1 MPGASENQISHR
13 NCWSIR
19 HAKNISWYQ
28 SLYTEWLLTMS
39 MLSYWKCSFP
49 VKEVI
54 QFLIIISLKWANT
67 AISSRYQF
75 IHYHKV
81 SHLFHQTWGIR
92 KLLLYCYFCM
102 WIAHI
107 VALLK
112 KLYLQL
118 APLKLHL
125 VHQSPKMKVCWI
137 QLKSVPEKCSVH
149 YIFISRKQ
157 FFRS

>member
-1 MPGASENQISHR
+1 MLGKAWCFWESELKYSTCRKYPLISKLIYWMII
-13 NCWSIR
+13 NNVNVI
-19 HAKNISWYQ
+19 K
-28 SLYTEWLLTMS
+28 
-39 MLSYWKCSFP
+39 WKCSFP